1 MTTLH
6 HRPTRVSASRGLN
19 TLGTFLVALPLLGG
33 VAGFL
38 LALTG
43 RFGGGPGN
51 ALTAAW
57 YIPAAMAVS
66 ALVGAAIL
74 LVVHRHDRWLRPM
87 ALWSALGV
95 GGWVFAMGSAQ
106 VTGLAHSDT
115 VPDETLA
122 KALVLIG
129 IGIYLLALVAL
140 TVVGVRAGSPPE
152 DDWY

>member
-6 HRPTRVSASRGLN
+6 HRPTRITASRGLN
-19 TLGTFLVALPLLGG
+19 ALGTFLVALPLLGG
-33 VAGFL
+33 VAGLL

-43 RFGGGPGN
+43 RFGGPGN

-57 YIPAAMAVS
+57 YISAAMAVS
-66 ALVGAAIL
+66 ALVGAALL
-74 LVVHRHDRWLRPM
+74 LVVQRHDHWLRPM

-106 VTGLAHSDT
+106 VTGLAQSDT
-115 VPDETLA
+115 IEHATLA
-122 KALVLIG
+122 KGLLFAGLAVYLI
-129 IGIYLLALVAL
+129 ALVAL
-140 TVVGVRAGSPPE
+140 AFVGARAGSPPE

>member
-6 HRPTRVSASRGLN
+6 HRPSRVSASRGLN
-19 TLGTFLVALPLLGG
+19 ALGTFLVALPLLGG
-33 VAGFL
+33 VAGLL

-43 RFGGGPGN
+43 RFGGPGN

-66 ALVGAAIL
+66 ALVGAALL
-74 LVVHRHDRWLRPM
+74 LVVHRHDRWLGPM
-87 ALWSALGV
+87 ALWSALAV

-106 VTGLAHSDT
+106 VTGLAQSDT
-115 VPDETLA
+115 IEHATLA
-122 KALVLIG
+122 KGLLMAGLAVYLV
-129 IGIYLLALVAL
+129 ALVAL
-140 TVVGVRAGSPPE
+140 TVVGVRASSPPE

>member
-19 TLGTFLVALPLLGG
+19 ALGTFLVALPLLGG
-33 VAGFL
+33 VAGLL

-43 RFGGGPGN
+43 RFGGPGN

-66 ALVGAAIL
+66 ALVGAALL
-74 LVVHRHDRWLRPM
+74 LVVHRHDHWLRPM

-95 GGWVFAMGSAQ
+95 VGWVFAMGSAQ
-106 VTGLAHSDT
+106 VTGLAHADT
-115 VPDETLA
+115 VPNETFA
-122 KALVLIG
+122 KALVLLG
-129 IGIYLLALVAL
+129 IGIYLVALAAL
-140 TVVGVRAGSPPE
+140 TVVGVRASSPPE